1 MKFVITLLGILILTT
16 GITTSSVPAANRV
29 LNLDSGR
36 GYVEIPSSASLNIA
50 QNLTIESW
58 IKPAAD
64 SETFFRKDRV
74 YHLELGGQGYGSK
87 GSRVQFSVYGYGFH
101 RLAESSSDLELGVW
115 HHVAV
120 VYDQNVG
127 RIYINGR
134 LDTEQNLSR
143 YTGEITGNNRKL
155 EIGRYFDPSRNHLES
170 FSGQAD
176 EVRIWN
182 VARTHEQIQAAMN
195 TILMGQEDGLAGYW
209 NFDDGTANDL
219 SPNGNDGVLQGD
231 AQIVEAFLPDGF
243 IYGIGV
249 PLDLT
254 FYFPFETL
262 DGDIALDQSGKG
274 HNGVISGDIR
284 LVDGGRRGKAAEFAA
299 GSFIDLAGSNIP
311 TGHIPV
317 DQITLCAWVKCRNI
331 GDSQAIFNAR
341 ANDNTWLIHPE
352 IRNNGQFRWLLRS
365 NSMAPSERIFDIR
378 AGNVE
383 WDEWTHYAGVY
394 DGKKGILY
402 INGEKIAESPGMGK
416 IAADWGMGARI
427 GRNIDGLRPFT
438 GLMDDV
444 CLWKKALTQEDI
456 IFVME
461 KGPKSLIAGA
471 VISVQSK
478 IANPGEQF
486 TINISVSS
494 GEALNSFT
502 FDLMFDPSILQ
513 AASVEEGH
521 LLSRDG
527 MDSTSWETP
536 KIDNKNGIISGIHCN
551 RAERGGVEGRGI
563 LATVTFE
570 AMGIGSTYLNIQAAR
585 LLLSNKEEVTAW
597 VRGGSVDV
605 YPYGSISGV
614 VLDSVDNLPI
624 RGVKV
629 EVYKGN
635 FAFGFSARS
644 DDDGTYTIDGVPAG
658 SFDITATIDGYIPET
673 ISEVRVEQGKGAAD
687 VDIKLTSFHTASTI
701 AIMTPIAV
709 GESATDFVLQDIDGD
724 QIIPSDFAGKPII
737 LNFWDS
743 ASEHCQRQIP
753 HLDALYRKYQGDGL
767 VMIGVSREM
776 SSNDVSEFARSQ
788 MSYIT
793 VLNGA
798 EAFQAY
804 GVTSIPCTYYID
816 KTGEVR
822 YREVGFPADGE
833 VEMEQR
839 VSGLIGHR

>member
-274 HNGVISGDIR
+274 HNGVINGDIR
-284 LVDGGRRGKAAEFAA
+284 LVDSGRRGKAAEFAA
-299 GSFIDLAGSNIP
+299 GSFIDLDGSNIP
-311 TGHIPV
+311 AGHIPV
-317 DQITLCAWVKCRNI
+317 DQITLCAWVKCKNI
-331 GDSQAIFNAR
+331 GDSQAVFNAR
-341 ANDNTWLIHPE
+341 ANDNTWVIHPE
-352 IRNNGQFRWLLRS
+352 IRDNGQFRWLLRS

-378 AGNVE
+378 AGNVK

-427 GRNIDGLRPFT
+427 GRNMDGLRSFT

-456 IFVME
+456 MFVME
-461 KGPKSLIAGA
+461 RGPKSLMTSA
-471 VISVQSK
+471 VVSVQSK

-486 TINISVSS
+486 NTNISVSS
-494 GEALNSFT
+494 GEALHSFA
-502 FDLMFDPSILQ
+502 FDLTFGPSILQ
-513 AASVEEGH
+513 AVSVEEGPF
-521 LLSRDG
+521 LSREGVDA
-527 MDSTSWETP
+527 TSWGT
-536 KIDNKNGIISGIHCN
+536 IMDNKNGVISGVHCS
-551 RAERGGVEGRGI
+551 RSEKDGVEGRGI

-570 AMGIGSTYLNIQAAR
+570 AIGTGSADLGIQNLR
-585 LLLSNKEEVTAW
+585 LLSPSGEEVTAK
-597 VRGGSVDV
+597 VRDVSADV
-605 YPYGSISGV
+605 YPHGRISGV
-614 VLDSVDNLPI
+614 IFDSVDNMLI
-624 RGVKV
+624 QGVKV
-629 EVYKGN
+629 EIYKAN
-635 FAFGFSARS
+635 FAFGFSAYS
-644 DDDGTYTIDGVPAG
+644 DYNGTYTIDGVPIG
-658 SFDITATIDGYIPET
+658 DFDVTATIDGYIPKT
-673 ISEVRVEQGKGAAD
+673 IREVRVEQGKDTAD

-709 GESATDFVLQDIDGD
+709 GESATDFVLQDIDGN
-724 QIIPSDFAGKPII
+724 QIIPSDFAGKPIV

-743 ASEHCQRQIP
+743 TSEHCQRQTP
-753 HLDALYRKYQGDGL
+753 HLDALYKKYKGDGL

-776 SSNDVSEFARSQ
+776 SSNDALEFARSQ

-793 VLNGA
+793 VLNGT

-822 YREVGFPADGE
+822 YRDVGFPSGGE
-833 VEMEQR
+833 VEMEQKIL
-839 VSGLIGHR
+839 GLIGHR